1 MNQIKNDT
9 PTIIELSNKVA
20 RLTLHGE
27 SYEER
32 IHALEDRL
40 STIYDSIVQK
50 EASIKALEKEA
61 EQQYL
66 VIEALSKSPIQSEPI
81 KAEGTYTDKEI
92 KTALKEVLKIYSPSK
107 NLSRAIINQT
117 LENLSR

>member
-1 MNQIKNDT
+1 MDQIRNDI
-9 PTIIELSNKVA
+9 PTWIDLNNKVS

-40 STIYDSIVQK
+40 NTIYDSIGKK
-50 EASIKALEKEA
+50 EARIKALEKEA

-66 VIEALSKSPIQSEPI
+66 VIEALSKSPIQSDPI
-81 KAEGTYTDKEI
+81 KAEKKYTEKQVKKAI
-92 KTALKEVLKIYSPSK
+92 TKTLKEYSAPVYYSDFINYTLKQLK
-107 NLSRAIINQT
+107 K
-117 LENLSR
+117 